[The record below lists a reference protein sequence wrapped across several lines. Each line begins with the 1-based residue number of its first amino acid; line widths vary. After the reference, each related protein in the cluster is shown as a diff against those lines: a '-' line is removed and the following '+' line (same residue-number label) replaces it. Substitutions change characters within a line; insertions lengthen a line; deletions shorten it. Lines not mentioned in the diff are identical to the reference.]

1 MAEKQDKSGSK
12 SADDFADDLDSM
24 FNLDDADQTKASLA
38 DDSDAIDRLLDENA
52 FGAADEP
59 AFEEDLPDQ
68 TDSVHSNRTI
78 DDPEY
83 DEFGEDLDDMFYGK
97 AKPSSQTSSASSK
110 TPEADDVLAQMVEID
125 EFSDNLA
132 VTTEDNADFLMADF
146 DITADDE
153 PSVATS
159 SLDATELAQTAE
171 DIVAETAEPEP
182 AETEAIVAEFD
193 DTEPKPA
200 SIEREEA
207 QILDASYVPPAEDT
221 SSIAPIAPSVDY
233 AGIVAGL
240 EKQLQELKQKQLH
253 IIQDLRL
260 KSDKEELHSC
270 LEDLEKLQGEQRKAK
285 RSIDQLLEKKPV
297 SAYVAN
303 GLALFALIVGAS
315 LGYQGFVAKAQV
327 GQVVEAYQALQAQV
341 TAAPTADAAEKEM
354 LRNQLD
360 ELARTNSV
368 NSQQIAELSQML
380 HGGGTGADKPVGE
393 LGDQFAK
400 LNDQDMQMGAAIE
413 SLQNK
418 VAALEKGK
426 PVTATAKPTP
436 KKTAPE
442 PENWAVNLI
451 AFKQDWYA
459 KRKAEEYAG
468 KGVPA
473 KVNRTE
479 NKGEVWYRLS
489 VDGFNSQYDA
499 AAYAAKIK
507 KTLNLDSIWVAKVK
521 N

>member
-1 MAEKQDKSGSK
+1 MAEKLDKSGSK

-24 FNLDDADQTKASLA
+24 FNLDDADLPKASLA

-52 FGAADEP
+52 FSAADEP
-59 AFEEDLPDQ
+59 AFEEDIPAQADVPAG
-68 TDSVHSNRTI
+68 SRII

-83 DEFGEDLDDMFYGK
+83 DEFGEDLDDMLDETPPQ
-97 AKPSSQTSSASSK
+97 PSSAAFRAR
-110 TPEADDVLAQMVEID
+110 EADDVLEQMVEID
-125 EFSDNLA
+125 EFSDNTE
-132 VTTEDNADFLMADF
+132 VTAEDNADFLMADF
-146 DITADDE
+146 DITADDR
-153 PSVATS
+153 PSAAAS
-159 SLDATELAQTAE
+159 SRDAAELALTAE
-171 DIVAETAEPEP
+171 EIVAAAEPES
-182 AETEAIVAEFD
+182 AETEDIVAEFD
-193 DTEPKPA
+193 DSAEEPA
-200 SIEREEA
+200 SFEPDQPQVP
-207 QILDASYVPPAEDT
+207 QIPAASNLPRAENTPPNP
-221 SSIAPIAPSVDY
+221 PIAPSVDY
-233 AGIVAGL
+233 AGIIAGL

-253 IIQDLRL
+253 ITQDLHL

-270 LEDLEKLQGEQRKAK
+270 LEDLEKLQSEQRKAK
-285 RSIDQLLEKKPV
+285 RNIDQLLEKKPV

-303 GLALFALIVGAS
+303 GLAVLALIVGGS
-315 LGYQGFVAKAQV
+315 LGYQGYVAKAQV

-341 TAAPTADAAEKEM
+341 VAAPAADAAEKEM

-368 NSQQIAELSQML
+368 NSQQIAELSKL
-380 HGGGTGADKPVGE
+380 LPAGSGADKPVGE

-413 SLQNK
+413 SLQHK
-418 VAALEKGK
+418 IAALEKGK
-426 PVTATAKPTP
+426 PVTAAAKPAP
-436 KKTAPE
+436 KKPAPE

-473 KVNRTE
+473 KVSKTE

-507 KTLNLDSIWVAKVK
+507 KTLNLDSVWVAKVK